1 VKRTMFGIVTR
12 ESSTS
17 GCGVGRCEAPT
28 LVFDRVREATHEV
41 GSGALYVNDY
51 ILWRW

>member
-1 VKRTMFGIVTR
+1 VPGG
-12 ESSTS
+12 E
-17 GCGVGRCEAPT
+17 P
-28 LVFDRVREATHEV
+28 EATHEV